1 MAALLPIPTKMPFQ
15 LLGSLQPS
23 KETGVVIGRDYLLK
37 KPGRPSAP
45 KLFLDTQ
52 VVPLAVNIA
61 GGLEVALD
69 RAWYAQAS
77 GPPSSSLA
85 PQAWYASPCFACCA
99 AEAGRSDEHALSRLA
114 DSARPPPSPAAG
126 DSRPPGRP
134 NFQMR
139 RRICPDLSLRAPGVL
154 LTRVDRWS
162 SLKARQVYIVR
173 PCRPRCAP
181 RCNQEISVI
190 A

>member
-69 RAWYAQAS
+69 RASVRTGIRPAVI
-77 GPPSSSLA
+77 LA
-85 PQAWYASPCFACCA
+85 GATGVVCFALFRLL
-99 AEAGRSDEHALSRLA
+99 RSRSRA
-114 DSARPPPSPAAG
+114 
-126 DSRPPGRP
+126 
-134 NFQMR
+134 
-139 RRICPDLSLRAPGVL
+139 V
-154 LTRVDRWS
+154 
-162 SLKARQVYIVR
+162 
-173 PCRPRCAP
+173 
-181 RCNQEISVI
+181 
-190 A
+190 